1 MPLPLPPRGS
11 RSPGSALAAAAAGGY
26 LAVGDYWFDDE
37 QADSHDGVNS
47 RLHIG

>member
-1 MPLPLPPRGS
+1 MASRGDGTRAATVALPAN
-11 RSPGSALAAAAAGGY
+11 SAHSFRY

-47 RLHIG
+47 RLHT